1 MAAGLDCTRYRP
13 VAMAT
18 LFSKHW
24 LMSFPAEL
32 GDYNSATC
40 DAGYLTR
47 VELMP
52 RLVSE

>member
-1 MAAGLDCTRYRP
+1 
-13 VAMAT
+13 
-18 LFSKHW
+18 
-24 LMSFPAEL
+24 MSFPAEL

-40 DAGYLTR
+40 VAGYLSH